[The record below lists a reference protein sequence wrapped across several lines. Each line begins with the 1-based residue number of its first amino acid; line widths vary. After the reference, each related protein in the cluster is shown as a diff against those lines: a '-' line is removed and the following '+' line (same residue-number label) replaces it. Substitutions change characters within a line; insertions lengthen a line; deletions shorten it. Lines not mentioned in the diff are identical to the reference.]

1 MVIPWR
7 FVGRP
12 GFRAAEMLINVDK
25 SKTDQFG
32 VGRLVRHDKR
42 GDNPQHCI
50 VQRMEK
56 WLTKCRDK
64 LGATELDY
72 VFQIGDRVLVSD
84 TEMTLAMKRTVEHLG
99 MSSAKI
105 SAHSLRYGGATMLAA
120 AGIPQYVIAYFGGW
134 KADSKSLQIYMHL
147 GAEAVAQASSVMAS
161 GFMRSLT
168 ATRIRAAEL
177 AA

>member
-1 MVIPWR
+1 VRRDSAQDVEQAPNSRLLLNRIDADR
-7 FVGRP
+7 F
-12 GFRAAEMLINVDK
+12 AQQS
-25 SKTDQFG
+25 SKPKQ
-32 VGRLVRHDKR
+32 LRHHADAD
-42 GDNPQHCI
+42 G
-50 VQRMEK
+50 
-56 WLTKCRDK
+56 L
-64 LGATELDY
+64 
-72 VFQIGDRVLVSD
+72 
-84 TEMTLAMKRTVEHLG
+84 
-99 MSSAKI
+99 SSAKI

>member
-1 MVIPWR
+1 MSTNL
-7 FVGRP
+7 RP
-12 GFRAAEMLINVDK
+12 ISSVSDAWFDTSAATTLSI
-25 SKTDQFG
+25 
-32 VGRLVRHDKR
+32 
-42 GDNPQHCI
+42 
-50 VQRMEK
+50 
-56 WLTKCRDK
+56 KCRDK

-72 VFQIGDRVLVSD
+72 IFQIGDRVLVS
-84 TEMTLAMKRTVEHLG
+84 VEHLG